1 MQSLLRRHGKEN
13 ILQRLQNLDT
23 SAIDKERIKQA
34 ALQLNTCSSE
44 EIRCLSIGAASFYKW
59 VRRFQ
64 IQVSDVGRLV
74 TRVHC
79 CNLFSL

>member
-13 ILQRLQNLDT
+13 ILQQLQKPDT
-23 SAIDKERIKQA
+23 SVDKERIEQA

-74 TRVHC
+74 TRIHC